1 MSITLYAG
9 LLTSLF
15 CVVITASNL
24 MFQKFVTLS
33 LGGMMVTLSV
43 GVLYYPLTFLL
54 MDIITE
60 CFGLKQARHTITLD
74 LISSLFIL
82 GLVTLAQILPAA
94 SWSPVGDE
102 RFAQVFGQYGLA
114 ITGSYLAYW
123 CSQQVDVMLFHSLKQ
138 YTQGR
143 HLWLRVCL
151 QNNYMLCC

>member
-102 RFAQVFGQYGLA
+102 RFAQV
-114 ITGSYLAYW
+114 
-123 CSQQVDVMLFHSLKQ
+123 
-138 YTQGR
+138 
-143 HLWLRVCL
+143 
-151 QNNYMLCC
+151 